1 MYGPRPSLVLKS
13 AAVDGVKTRRHSKK
27 RQEKPTAKGMTI
39 TPSMKICPL
48 ACSCSGARGRGRARG
63 PRARGPAAIGGTALA
78 SLLPA

>member
-48 ACSCSGARGRGRARG
+48 ACSCSGGRGRARG

>member
-48 ACSCSGARGRGRARG
+48 ACSCSGGRGRARPTREG
-63 PRARGPAAIGGTALA
+63 PGSRPIGGTALA